1 MPFPPPGGLL
11 HPGIKPTSVMS
22 PALAGVPYHW
32 YLLGSPTIHIDP
44 LNILLMETLLV
55 VKIVSGGYL
64 ENVSHWPRI
73 KFLGKSALRAALAS
87 LQLLNPR

>member
-1 MPFPPPGGLL
+1 
-11 HPGIKPTSVMS
+11 MS

-87 LQLLNPR
+87 SQLLNPR

>member
-1 MPFPPPGGLL
+1 
-11 HPGIKPTSVMS
+11 MS
-22 PALAGVPYHW
+22 PALAGVPYLW
-32 YLLGSPTIHIDP
+32 YLLGSPTIHFDP
-44 LNILLMETLLV
+44 LDILQTETPLV

-64 ENVSHWPRI
+64 ENVSHWPMI